1 MAATIRSI
9 QYYFTTV
16 RDEPGEGYRLLST
29 LAEQKVNLVAF
40 TAVPIGPQVTQLT
53 LFPDDESL
61 FVTSA
66 KKVGLKLDGPY
77 PALLVQADDDLG
89 AIAEIHRRLYAAK
102 VNVFASN
109 GVADGKGSYGYVLHL
124 RPEHFQAAVDALG
137 V

>member
-1 MAATIRSI
+1 MAAIRRI

-16 RDEPGEGYRLLST
+16 RDEPGEGYRLFST
-29 LAEQKVNLVAF
+29 LAEQKINLVAF

-66 KKVGLKLDGPY
+66 KNIGLKLDGPY

-89 AIAEIHRRLYAAK
+89 AIAEIHRRLFAAN

-109 GVADGKGSYGYVLHL
+109 GVADGRGAYGYILHL
-124 RPEHFQAAVDALG
+124 RPEHFQAAATALG